1 MIISIIFGSVLCT
14 NDHQSITIST
24 LQSLTTITQES
35 ANDERVEEDPKTIRY
50 PDRAPCKDG
59 YCICFMLLMNCVT
72 LVFTINI
79 SIHKSDV
86 CTILFNGL
94 MHSQSAVQ
102 NKHMFVYN
110 PDSGRS
116 VVINASL
123 VDVSP
128 ILILYHAVINDS
140 KFD

>member
-1 MIISIIFGSVLCT
+1 MLFLF
-14 NDHQSITIST
+14 
-24 LQSLTTITQES
+24 SLLI
-35 ANDERVEEDPKTIRY
+35 Y
-50 PDRAPCKDG
+50 
-59 YCICFMLLMNCVT
+59 LHL
-72 LVFTINI
+72 
-79 SIHKSDV
+79 KSDV
-86 CTILFNGL
+86 YTILSNGL

-128 ILILYHAVINDS
+128 ILILYHSVINDC
-140 KFD
+140 KIDKKLLFDTYTYESLSIIYLRDPCISTGLPYTTCIHSCPVTNAGITE